1 MYIVPS
7 YLPISCPVLLPI
19 DICPWNTSPYWCFP
33 VTLATLFRAIGS
45 SLCLYFLLPTPPPFI
60 YFSMWNFILFLRF
73 FIFIILSHPLSF
85 HPVAPSL
92 FLLTSATALYRFTHS
107 DSSASPFPMSGSS
120 FPCLVYSSAL
130 KPEVACS
137 FKMLEHDYQ
146 TARRHI
152 LEGSFIVT
160 IMRTS
165 LLPQLW
171 VTYGVEVHGACG

>member
-1 MYIVPS
+1 
-7 YLPISCPVLLPI
+7 
-19 DICPWNTSPYWCFP
+19 
-33 VTLATLFRAIGS
+33 
-45 SLCLYFLLPTPPPFI
+45 
-60 YFSMWNFILFLRF
+60 
-73 FIFIILSHPLSF
+73 
-85 HPVAPSL
+85 
-92 FLLTSATALYRFTHS
+92 
-107 DSSASPFPMSGSS
+107 MSGSS

-171 VTYGVEVHGACG
+171 VTYGVEVHGACGWQKFIPCHITSYCPPELWRWWTIYVWVLPEFSKGTAKKCVYNLTFKPCKTIFTNLKK